1 MSQLEHLGW
10 GPFFQEQITAD
21 ASGFQ
26 FARVIEEHRGQYQIA
41 GSFDGRA
48 ELSGRFRHD
57 AKCRGDFPVV
67 GDWACIS
74 VESNAG
80 PAIVHRRLERRGV
93 VARKAAGTA
102 TKGQIIAANVDMIF
116 LVTALAEDLS
126 PRRLER
132 YLAMVWES
140 GATPVIVLNKADLAD
155 DPESE
160 AEAIR
165 AHLSLDDVVALS
177 ALVDESLSPLER
189 YLRPATTIALLGSSG
204 VGKSTIVNRL
214 LGREMQRV
222 APVRESD
229 GTGRH
234 VTASRQLIVLPSGA
248 LLIDTPGMR
257 ELQPWTDETAVEGVF
272 ADITETARHCRFG
285 DCSHSHEPGCAVNA
299 AIAVGILDAARL
311 DHYHHLAREAAFE
324 LRKRDKAAAAQQKRE
339 WKRMTMAHRARERE
353 RDLE

>member
-10 GPFFQEQITAD
+10 GSFFQEQITAD

-41 GSFDGRA
+41 GDFDGRA

-57 AKCRGDFPVV
+57 AKFGGDFPVV
-67 GDWACIS
+67 GDWVGIS
-74 VESNAG
+74 VESGAG
-80 PAIVHRRLERRGV
+80 PAIVRRRLQRRGV

-102 TKGQIIAANVDMIF
+102 MKEQIIAANVDTIF
-116 LVTALAEDLS
+116 LVTALDEDLS
-126 PRRLER
+126 VRRLER

-140 GATPVIVLNKADLAD
+140 DAMPVIVLNKADLAE

-160 AEAIR
+160 VETIR
-165 AHLSLDDVVALS
+165 ARLSLDDVVALS
-177 ALVDESLSPLER
+177 ALNDESMSPLER

-214 LGREMQRV
+214 LGREMQKV
-222 APVRESD
+222 AAIRESD

-234 VTASRQLIVLPSGA
+234 TTASRQLIVLPSGA
-248 LLIDTPGMR
+248 LLIDTPGLR
-257 ELQPWTDETAVEGVF
+257 ELQPWADESAVESVF
-272 ADITETARHCRFG
+272 ADIAEIAQHCRFG

-299 AIAVGILDAARL
+299 AIAVGTLDAERL
-311 DHYHHLAREAAFE
+311 HHYNHLAREAAFE
-324 LRKRDKAAAAQQKRE
+324 ERKRDKAAAAEQRKR
-339 WKRMTMAHRARERE
+339 WKRMAVAYRARERE
-353 RDLE
+353 RERE